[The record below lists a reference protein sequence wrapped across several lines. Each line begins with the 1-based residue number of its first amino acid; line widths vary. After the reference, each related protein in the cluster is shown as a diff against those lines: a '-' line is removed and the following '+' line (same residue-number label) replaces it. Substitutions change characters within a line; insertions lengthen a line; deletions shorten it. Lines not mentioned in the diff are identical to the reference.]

1 MSKLNEETPERHAK
15 AGCQKVYISL
25 TEAYVLEHAM
35 PRETGATKGST
46 HQHTHYVC
54 DTSLRKE
61 RVCHKPETMEGRL
74 MTPIL
79 MQVRSVRAEDLN
91 PERAT
96 CAAIPGS
103 AHACGNRRM
112 AASYHH

>member
-1 MSKLNEETPERHAK
+1 MET
-15 AGCQKVYISL
+15 S
-25 TEAYVLEHAM
+25 VLEHAM

-74 MTPIL
+74 MTPIREERPRGGPEPRESY
-79 MQVRSVRAEDLN
+79 VCSN
-91 PERAT
+91 PWISARLRE
-96 CAAIPGS
+96 PQNGS
-103 AHACGNRRM
+103 KLPSLADP
-112 AASYHH
+112 